1 MSVISK
7 RFADELD
14 DKEMRDAYLEAQT
27 RGKLAQ
33 QIRALR
39 TERNW
44 SQAQLG
50 QVLGKPQ
57 SNVARLEDTDVA
69 RYTLSTLFELSSAF
83 DVGLVV
89 KFVPYAEFL
98 KDTSDLSHDN
108 LSVEPYTK
116 SSLAPLLRDQQTTV
130 SEYTAIANPQL
141 TLIEG
146 VNIATDA
153 TRFTNSTTASPANFT
168 VVSPA
173 NFQALQDQF
182 VNYLSSEWRSADYF
196 ASNVTSA
203 KTKAFSDRL
212 ESLRSMLETQFALQ
226 DNLPGQLTERDPSIV
241 AMQRSKKALGL
252 VQ

>member
-14 DKEMRDAYLEAQT
+14 NKEMRDAYLEEQT

-39 TERNW
+39 AERNW

-69 RYTLSTLFELSSAF
+69 RYTLSTLFGLASAF

-98 KDTSDLSHDN
+98 KDTSDLSHDS
-108 LSVEPYTK
+108 LRVEPYTK
-116 SSLAPLLRDQQTTV
+116 SSLAPLLRDQQTAF
-130 SEYTAIANPQL
+130 SEYTAIVNPQL
-141 TLIEG
+141 TSIEG
-146 VNIATDA
+146 IDIANDA
-153 TRFTNSTTASPANFT
+153 TRFANSTAVGPANFT
-168 VVSPA
+168 VVSPT
-173 NFQALQDQF
+173 NLQTLQDQF
-182 VNYLSSEWRSADYF
+182 ANYLSSDWRSVYYF
-196 ASNVTSA
+196 ASNVASA

-212 ESLRSMLETQFALQ
+212 ESLRSMLEAQFAVQ
-226 DNLPGQLTERDPSIV
+226 DNLPGQFTELDPSIA
-241 AMQRSKKALGL
+241 AMQKSKKALGL